1 MIIVQHSAREA
12 NMEQVTGIGGL
23 FFRARDPK
31 ALGQWYQD
39 HLGVALVPSNYE
51 EPPWQQE
58 AGPTVF
64 TPFPETADYFGPDA
78 SKTWIV
84 NFRVRSLDAM
94 VAQLRAAGVSSVVS
108 DSCDLDTPDNLNP
121 FKRGCCVY
129 GFRLRMYGGGPE
141 EGLNSARFFAD
152 GDHSEVS
159 PRPA

>member
-51 EPPWQQE
+51 EPPGQQE

-78 SKTWIV
+78 SKTWMV

-94 VAQLRAAGVSSVVS
+94 AQLRAAGVSVEV
-108 DSCDLDTPDNLNP
+108 DPQPYPNGRFARLYDPEGNP
-121 FKRGCCVY
+121 IE
-129 GFRLRMYGGGPE
+129 LWE
-141 EGLNSARFFAD
+141 
-152 GDHSEVS
+152 
-159 PRPA
+159 PA